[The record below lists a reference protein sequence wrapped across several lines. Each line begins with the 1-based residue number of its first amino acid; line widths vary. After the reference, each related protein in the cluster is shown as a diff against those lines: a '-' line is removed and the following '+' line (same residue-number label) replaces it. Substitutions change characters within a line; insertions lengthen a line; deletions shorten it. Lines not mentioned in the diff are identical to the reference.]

1 MPGFL
6 VVGYHMIRTKDVL
19 NCLPLVASI
28 LGDRYGVQVRI
39 GGKDACT
46 DGKIIYLPA
55 LPMDCEPEVL
65 ALAKGFCDHEAA
77 HIRHTDFSVL
87 KAANLDPITFNLFNC
102 LEDWRVEKKLSAI
115 FPGCRQNLNWLIR
128 RFFVEKAE
136 PRAGDDSPAL
146 AVMEY
151 VLLTVRS
158 WDVDEVNIPRRLSA
172 KIILQNFQSLKEAL
186 DAVLVKVRIHCPDTA
201 SAIGYADQLASCIRK
216 WKPKRRPTRRGSTPA
231 TPDNSSEKQRRSQV
245 DCATQPGQ
253 TDLSDCVSQSLQKES
268 RNKRALL
275 AELFKA
281 DAHALPQNLGE
292 ALATQLTL
300 QQENSSTS
308 HLSVAIEGFRQVLPL
323 SEEHRNNA
331 LRASSALRTRLQGL
345 LQAQTRQICHIGR
358 KGTLHP
364 RSLYK
369 LHVGNSRVF
378 QSVSEQTG
386 LNTAV
391 HVLLDVSGSMAG
403 APITLAKQA
412 CYAIA
417 KALVG
422 IKGVNPAVTAFPATT
437 APNTVVSLVRHG
449 QAVSESFEVGASG
462 GTPLAAALWWTMQT
476 MLPLKENRKII
487 LIITDGTSDN
497 TQASKDALTMA
508 LKLGFEVYGLG
519 IRDESIANLLPRT
532 SQTIKEL
539 PDLAPVMFG
548 LLQRVLL
555 EGGRNG

>member
-1 MPGFL
+1 MEKIEPG
-6 VVGYHMIRTKDVL
+6 
-19 NCLPLVASI
+19 
-28 LGDRYGVQVRI
+28 
-39 GGKDACT
+39 
-46 DGKIIYLPA
+46 
-55 LPMDCEPEVL
+55 
-65 ALAKGFCDHEAA
+65 
-77 HIRHTDFSVL
+77 
-87 KAANLDPITFNLFNC
+87 
-102 LEDWRVEKKLSAI
+102 
-115 FPGCRQNLNWLIR
+115 
-128 RFFVEKAE
+128 
-136 PRAGDDSPAL
+136 AGDDSPAL

-158 WDVDEVNIPRRLSA
+158 WDVDEVNSPRRLSA
-172 KIILQNFQSLKEAL
+172 DIIVQNFQGLKEAL
-186 DAVLVKVRIHCPDTA
+186 DGVLVKVRIHCPDTA
-201 SAIGYADQLASCIRK
+201 TAIGYARQLANCIRK
-216 WKPKRRPTRRGSTPA
+216 WKPELQAPRKGDTPA
-231 TPDNSSEKQRRSQV
+231 TSGNSSGKQQNGQA
-245 DCATQPGQ
+245 DCTTQPGQ
-253 TDLSDCVSQSLQKES
+253 TDSSDCASQSQQEES
-268 RNKRALL
+268 RNKRTLL

-281 DAHALPQNLGE
+281 DAHTLPQNLGE

-308 HLSVAIEGFRQVLPL
+308 RLSVAIEGFRQVLPL

-331 LRASSALRTRLQGL
+331 FRASSALRTRLQGL
-345 LQAQTRQICHIGR
+345 LQAQIRQGCHIGR
-358 KGTLHP
+358 KGTLHT

-378 QSVSEQTG
+378 QFLSEQTG

-417 KALVG
+417 KALAG

-437 APNTVVSLVRHG
+437 APNSVVSLVRHG
-449 QAVSESFEVGASG
+449 QAVSESFEIGASG

-497 TQASKDALTMA
+497 PQASKDALTMV
-508 LKLGFEVYGLG
+508 LKLGFEAYGLG
-519 IRDESIANLLPRT
+519 IRDESIASLLPRT

-539 PDLAPVMFG
+539 PDLAPVMFS

>member
-1 MPGFL
+1 M
-6 VVGYHMIRTKDVL
+6 
-19 NCLPLVASI
+19 
-28 LGDRYGVQVRI
+28 
-39 GGKDACT
+39 
-46 DGKIIYLPA
+46 
-55 LPMDCEPEVL
+55 
-65 ALAKGFCDHEAA
+65 
-77 HIRHTDFSVL
+77 
-87 KAANLDPITFNLFNC
+87 
-102 LEDWRVEKKLSAI
+102 
-115 FPGCRQNLNWLIR
+115 
-128 RFFVEKAE
+128 
-136 PRAGDDSPAL
+136 
-146 AVMEY
+146 
-151 VLLTVRS
+151 
-158 WDVDEVNIPRRLSA
+158 
-172 KIILQNFQSLKEAL
+172 
-186 DAVLVKVRIHCPDTA
+186 
-201 SAIGYADQLASCIRK
+201 
-216 WKPKRRPTRRGSTPA
+216 
-231 TPDNSSEKQRRSQV
+231 
-245 DCATQPGQ
+245 
-253 TDLSDCVSQSLQKES
+253 
-268 RNKRALL
+268 L

-323 SEEHRNNA
+323 SEEHRNNT
-331 LRASSALRTRLQGL
+331 LRTSSALRTRLQGL
-345 LQAQTRQICHIGR
+345 LQAQTRQGCHIGR
-358 KGTLHP
+358 KGTLHT

-378 QSVSEQTG
+378 QSLSEQTG

-417 KALVG
+417 KALAG

-437 APNTVVSLVRHG
+437 APNSVVSLVRHG
-449 QAVSESFEVGASG
+449 QTVSESFEIGASG

-476 MLPLKENRKII
+476 VLPLKENRKII

-497 TQASKDALTMA
+497 PQASKDALAMA

-519 IRDESIANLLPRT
+519 IRDESIASLLPRT